1 MSKNNEKKYFQQTI
15 RQSEL
20 KSRVQATKDR
30 KHSYIN
36 RQIYKTLIIIHI
48 SFNQTSTNKNPFK
61 RMSAT
66 NYKDA
71 TSKTD
76 LEDILQQCSICYRS
90 TNDGNFIL
98 CHSDLPSI
106 LLKNYKKLPTYNFIV
121 NSLNE
126 SDNTSEL
133 VKIGHWIN
141 IVVLKQAGRFYHALL
156 CDSLDGITSN
166 LEVMHNIRKFCFN
179 NSLRL
184 HCLNGRYQ
192 KDTSSLCGYLTSGII
207 AYTHG
212 KRRLS
217 DIARLQ
223 KLFLRNSVK
232 TNENLVLKMYKKHF
246 T

>member
-1 MSKNNEKKYFQQTI
+1 M
-15 RQSEL
+15 
-20 KSRVQATKDR
+20 QATKDR
-30 KHSYIN
+30 KHGNVN
-36 RQIYKTLIIIHI
+36 RQTYKRLSLLIL
-48 SFNQTSTNKNPFK
+48 SFNQTSTNRNPFK
-61 RMSAT
+61 KMSAT
-66 NYKDA
+66 SYKDA

-76 LEDILQQCSICYRS
+76 LEDILQQCSTCYRS
-90 TNDGNFIL
+90 TNNGNFIL

-106 LLKNYKKLPTYNFIV
+106 LLKNYEKLPTYNFIV

-141 IVVLKQAGRFYHALL
+141 IIVLKQAGRFYHALL
-156 CDSLDGITSN
+156 CDSLGGITSN

-184 HCLNGRYQ
+184 HCLNGKYQ
-192 KDTSSLCGYLTSGII
+192 RDASSRCGYLTSGII

-223 KLFLRNSVK
+223 KLFLRYSVK
-232 TNENLVLKMYKKHF
+232 TNENLVLRLYKKHF

>member
-1 MSKNNEKKYFQQTI
+1 
-15 RQSEL
+15 
-20 KSRVQATKDR
+20 
-30 KHSYIN
+30 
-36 RQIYKTLIIIHI
+36 
-48 SFNQTSTNKNPFK
+48 
-61 RMSAT
+61 MSAT

-192 KDTSSLCGYLTSGII
+192 KNTSSLCGYLTSGII